1 MTGRRVDAAVSVV
14 LLAVVA
20 PPKRAG
26 ERGVMVNPVATRLC
40 CTEVSTTTSAMVKN
54 SFVDMTMRDVIVR
67 RRVSSQFYGARKS
80 EVVVVGLCCLLSR

>member
-1 MTGRRVDAAVSVV
+1 MV

-54 SFVDMTMRDVIVR
+54 SFVDMTTMRDVIVR
-67 RRVSSQFYGARKS
+67 RRVSSQLWSK
-80 EVVVVGLCCLLSR
+80 EVGGYWTLFEQVRGERECVEGYDRDR